1 MGRSYIR
8 LITLMYR
15 LPPIKPVSMEGGAA
29 YTYIYTTKDY
39 TALNWFK
46 MKRSVSLITLL
57 QCDQN
62 SFDEPRFYN

>member
-29 YTYIYTTKDY
+29 YTYTQRKIIPRLTGLKLKDLY
-39 TALNWFK
+39 L
-46 MKRSVSLITLL
+46 
-57 QCDQN
+57 
-62 SFDEPRFYN
+62 

>member
-1 MGRSYIR
+1 MGRSYIP

-15 LPPIKPVSMEGGAA
+15 LPPIKPVSMECGAA

-46 MKRSVSLITLL
+46 IERSVSL
-57 QCDQN
+57 
-62 SFDEPRFYN
+62 